1 MAGGSKDSNKP
12 LDFTLVELRSS
23 VHHGQASVPS
33 NNIDSA
39 INGRDSTNM
48 IHNVL
53 EGERIAAT
61 NSDVFTN
68 NLFEHQ
74 QHQFSEGMPGL
85 SRQNAIHSPANNM
98 VDRRQSTVE
107 GISSNSTEYS
117 TNCLNKKC
125 GMVDRNKATVEDTID
140 VASHSVTQQCPSIQ
154 SKNAAT
160 NLVDR
165 QKRTVEDGPPKV
177 EDTSKMP
184 STQFG
189 VQSDHHVS
197 GIAKPLIASNMV
209 DRQKRTVE
217 DDTSPAQVTG
227 MHSHDASVNTQIE
240 TPQPNHLV
248 GSTGNMVDRQK
259 RTVEDDI
266 PSAQAT
272 GVNSD
277 VADTTQWTGA
287 QPNHHVGSN
296 SQPLITRNMV
306 DRHKGTIDDET
317 PSTHYKSL
325 NDRGVADTT
334 QITDAPPNHHSSV
347 NRQSPIAGNMV
358 DRQKR
363 TVEDDTTSPQATGVT
378 SSGQE
383 NTTQITSAQ
392 PHNYFSGNTQS
403 ANAGN
408 MVDRQK
414 RTVEDDTPSAGVN
427 NPGVSDGTMGRQPNY
442 PVNGVELNQQFEQ
455 SCAIADTRPRTSSSS
470 AGETFHVKFN
480 NILETSMRKIVHEAC

>member
-1 MAGGSKDSNKP
+1 MAGGSKDSNKL
-12 LDFTLVELRSS
+12 LDSALVELRSY
-23 VHHGQASVPS
+23 VHNGRAAVPS
-33 NNIDSA
+33 NNIDSV
-39 INGRDSTNM
+39 INGHDSTNM

-53 EGERIAAT
+53 EGERIA
-61 NSDVFTN
+61 DVFTN

-107 GISSNSTEYS
+107 DISSNSTEYS
-117 TNCLNKKC
+117 SNCLNKKR
-125 GMVDRNKATVEDTID
+125 GIVDRNKATVEDTVD
-140 VASHSVTQQCPSIQ
+140 ATSDSVKEQFRSIQ

-227 MHSHDASVNTQIE
+227 MHSHDASVTTQIE
-240 TPQPNHLV
+240 SPQPNHLV
-248 GSTGNMVDRQK
+248 GRTGNMVDRQK

-317 PSTHYKSL
+317 PSACYKSL
-325 NDRGVADTT
+325 NNRGVADTT
-334 QITDAPPNHHSSV
+334 QITGVPPNHHSSV

-414 RTVEDDTPSAGVN
+414 RTVADDTPSAGVN
-427 NPGVSDGTMGRQPNY
+427 NLDVSDGTMGRQPNY

-455 SCAIADTRPRTSSSS
+455 SCAIADTRSRTSSSS
-470 AGETFHVKFN
+470 AGETFHAKF
-480 NILETSMRKIVHEAC
+480 NILETSMRKVVHEAC